1 MNRIGKQFIY
11 GVLYL
16 IVFGGLI
23 YIGYFLLVKPAPT
36 CTDRKQNQDETGVDC
51 GGSCAACIGMPEP
64 ISVRLSTIFFAKD
77 PVALV
82 RLTNPNTQVG
92 AENIGYSIEVLGVG
106 DSVLDV
112 FEGET
117 FVYPGDQ
124 EKNLVFLLTGLEDAR
139 TLKVALGEPIWK
151 RIEEFKKPDFS
162 FVRSQK
168 RITQDRIIIE
178 GEIKNNETLLF
189 DNIEIGALFF
199 SQSGI
204 LVGASETAVQTV
216 KAFER
221 RAFTIEFP
229 FGNLSVDPEATRLY
243 YDARR
248 P

>member
-23 YIGYFLLVKPAPT
+23 YLGYFLLVKPPPT

-51 GGSCAACIGMPEP
+51 GGVCARCIGMPEP
-64 ISVRLSTIFFAKD
+64 INASFKTIFFARE

-92 AENIGYSIEVLGVG
+92 AENIAYYIEVLGHDGSALEVI
-106 DSVLDV
+106 D
-112 FEGET
+112 GET
-117 FVYPGDQ
+117 FVYPGEQ
-124 EKNLVFLLTGLEDAR
+124 EKNLVFPLTGLEDAR
-139 TLKVALGEPIWK
+139 TLKVTLGEPIWK

-168 RITQDRIIIE
+168 KITEDRIIIE

-189 DNIEIGALFF
+189 DNIDIGALFF

-204 LVGASETAVQTV
+204 LVGASKTSVQTV
-216 KAFER
+216 EAFER

-229 FGNLSVDPEATRLY
+229 FGNLSINPDATRLY
-243 YDARR
+243 YDAKR